1 MPIWEVYKDKEITLP
16 FCLAWANHS
25 WEKKTWDKDANHE
38 LIMEQQYLG
47 EEDYKEYF
55 YTMLPL
61 FKDERYLKV
70 GDKLFFIIFN
80 PLGSDEIVTFVNL
93 WQELAKKEGLGGFY
107 FVGKDAA
114 CRIKDKI
121 LAAGLDAV
129 YDDNTFNIHHELP
142 LIKKI
147 FLYIQREVFKWP
159 TVFKYKDAIKYMV
172 TKDAVSEDVIP
183 CVAPNWDHS
192 PRSGRNAIL
201 LDECEPKYFKKV
213 LEMAMDAIKNKPEE
227 KQLILIKS
235 WNEWGEGNHLEPDL
249 KYGCG
254 YLEAIKEIKQKF
266 GV

>member
-1 MPIWEVYKDKEITLP
+1 M
-16 FCLAWANHS
+16 
-25 WEKKTWDKDANHE
+25 
-38 LIMEQQYLG
+38 
-47 EEDYKEYF
+47 
-55 YTMLPL
+55 
-61 FKDERYLKV
+61 
-70 GDKLFFIIFN
+70 
-80 PLGSDEIVTFVNL
+80 
-93 WQELAKKEGLGGFY
+93 
-107 FVGKDAA
+107 
-114 CRIKDKI
+114 
-121 LAAGLDAV
+121 
-129 YDDNTFNIHHELP
+129 
-142 LIKKI
+142 
-147 FLYIQREVFKWP
+147 FKWP